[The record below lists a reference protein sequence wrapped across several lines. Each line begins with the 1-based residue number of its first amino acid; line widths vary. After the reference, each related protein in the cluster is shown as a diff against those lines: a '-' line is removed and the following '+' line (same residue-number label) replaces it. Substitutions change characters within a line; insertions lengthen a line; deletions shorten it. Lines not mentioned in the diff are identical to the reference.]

1 MYLGDSGSLVLGLFV
16 YISACPDPFNTI
28 GEDFLVDRYF
38 VSFMIALFSAVI
50 FDLIRV
56 VTGRVMRGRTP
67 FDPDRTHLHHILVD
81 LGMRHLL
88 ATTVIVFFDA
98 MTVLVWLLTADSGM
112 AIGLQAVVVIVAGV
126 AFFWLPYF
134 YLDRLRL
141 RHPERFARQNA
152 FWTKVSGRIDP
163 FFNFVTRLL
172 DNHKTLITH
181 ERK

>member
-1 MYLGDSGSLVLGLFV
+1 
-16 YISACPDPFNTI
+16 
-28 GEDFLVDRYF
+28 
-38 VSFMIALFSAVI
+38 
-50 FDLIRV
+50 
-56 VTGRVMRGRTP
+56 
-67 FDPDRTHLHHILVD
+67 
-81 LGMRHLL
+81 
-88 ATTVIVFFDA
+88 